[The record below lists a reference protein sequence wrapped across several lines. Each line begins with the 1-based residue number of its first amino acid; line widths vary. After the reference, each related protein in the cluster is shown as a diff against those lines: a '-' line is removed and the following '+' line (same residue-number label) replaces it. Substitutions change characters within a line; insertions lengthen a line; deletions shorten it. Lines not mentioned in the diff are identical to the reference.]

1 LKVQNSYDSLSEV
14 NKKLRKATETLKVT
28 LEFIDEGVI
37 TIDPDGTIL
46 RGNHEASR
54 ILNITYEE
62 MIGTN
67 IKAFLSPKSTLM
79 NLVSNAK
86 AVDYMED
93 YIVAEQREKLY
104 IVSIKPVTRQWSNEL
119 DFAILS
125 FNHSDK
131 INALVNSRSGAI
143 AKYSFDDII
152 GQSEIMGKAK
162 SLANRFAKSRENVLL
177 LGESGTGKEL
187 FAQAIHNHCRAGGP
201 FIAVNCAAMP
211 RNLVESELFGYES
224 GAFTGAEKN
233 GRPGKIELAN
243 GGTLFLDEIGDMP
256 YELQAVILRVLQ
268 DKMVMRLGGKHYRQ
282 VNFRLITATNQNL
295 RSLIREK
302 KFREDLYFR
311 LSVLN
316 IDIPPLRNR
325 GYDIAILAQH
335 FIKHYAER
343 IGLPVPTI
351 SSEAKEKILEYNWP
365 GNVRQ
370 LENAVAY
377 AVNLA
382 EDGIINLHHL
392 PVELL
397 EKNEPAVMF
406 GNPSAEETKL
416 QAPPD
421 TQVDEVF
428 SLKDSEKIVIQK
440 ALARA
445 GNSVAIASKLMGI
458 SKTTLYR
465 KMKEHHI
472 DY

>member
-1 LKVQNSYDSLSEV
+1 
-14 NKKLRKATETLKVT
+14 
-28 LEFIDEGVI
+28 
-37 TIDPDGTIL
+37 
-46 RGNHEASR
+46 
-54 ILNITYEE
+54 
-62 MIGTN
+62 
-67 IKAFLSPKSTLM
+67 
-79 NLVSNAK
+79 
-86 AVDYMED
+86 
-93 YIVAEQREKLY
+93 
-104 IVSIKPVTRQWSNEL
+104 
-119 DFAILS
+119 
-125 FNHSDK
+125 
-131 INALVNSRSGAI
+131 
-143 AKYSFDDII
+143 
-152 GQSEIMGKAK
+152 
-162 SLANRFAKSRENVLL
+162 
-177 LGESGTGKEL
+177 
-187 FAQAIHNHCRAGGP
+187 
-201 FIAVNCAAMP
+201 
-211 RNLVESELFGYES
+211 
-224 GAFTGAEKN
+224 
-233 GRPGKIELAN
+233 
-243 GGTLFLDEIGDMP
+243 
-256 YELQAVILRVLQ
+256 
-268 DKMVMRLGGKHYRQ
+268 MVMRLGGKHYRQ